1 MLILPTKRCPPK
13 NKISTIIACCDA
25 SDAKR
30 DYDRRASSKRAR
42 TATQKHQSE
51 RERVREDEEKQIG
64 AFDFVRV
71 LTLHRATYPNI
82 FIMLNITYA

>member
-1 MLILPTKRCPPK
+1 MRPMQNATTTDALAQNALAPQRK
-13 NKISTIIACCDA
+13 NT
-25 SDAKR
+25 R
-30 DYDRRASSKRAR
+30 V
-42 TATQKHQSE
+42 